1 MSDSSGDSRAPGDGL
16 ASFWLTSRLGTKKH
30 IAGRRRQM
38 ENSSP
43 TRDPKPRVKSLHAS
57 GTQST
62 FSCPDLPS
70 HLFFSFKNSFTES
83 LWFYLFKNLKKFA
96 FTEHNASQYC
106 AGSCHSSACQ
116 PQVYVCPL
124 PREPPNPPQPTPTHP
139 LRLS

>member
-43 TRDPKPRVKSLHAS
+43 TRDPKPGVKSLHAS

-70 HLFFSFKNSFTES
+70 HLFFLSKTPLQSHYGFIYLKILKNLLLLSIMLHNIVLVPATHQHVSHRYMYVPSLES
-83 LWFYLFKNLKKFA
+83 LP
-96 FTEHNASQYC
+96 TH
-106 AGSCHSSACQ
+106 
-116 PQVYVCPL
+116 
-124 PREPPNPPQPTPTHP
+124 PNPPQPTP
-139 LRLS
+139 